1 MMREFIQEKLEEIQ
15 DIETTPEIPD
25 EMLEQNK
32 TYFSF
37 TLEENFLG
45 SDFSKNYDY
54 QVILVGFVKRKN
66 DDTENT
72 LDIIDKSSRKICS
85 KLKEINFKSSY
96 KDVSSLDGIKK
107 IMITAKAKYNEI
119 NYEIM

>member
-1 MMREFIQEKLEEIQ
+1 MREFIQEKLEEIQ